1 MFGPSIS
8 LGMINKVESLSR
20 SYPVVLW
27 YTTLMQKSAPGNVSQ
42 DLLNDLKQAGLE
54 FSADHV
60 TRLLYSTDASIYQ
73 VMPIAVVW
81 PKDSYEVRAI
91 LDIGRKH
98 QTPVLPRGGGSS
110 LAGQAIG
117 KAIILD
123 FSRHM
128 DQILEVI
135 PEERAVKVQPGVIL
149 GSLNRHLDSYG
160 LMFGPDP
167 ASADRATIGGVLGNN
182 ATGAHSILYGMAHD
196 HLLETEV
203 VLSDSTLVNFQE
215 QGPGTLAAIQKSST
229 LEGDIYRTL
238 PALIDEH
245 REEINTRYPKTF
257 RNVAG
262 YNLNILAQQQRL
274 NPAILLAGS
283 EGTLG
288 VITSAK
294 LNLVPI
300 PPHKTLYLIHFNEL
314 KAALD
319 CVPAILESK
328 PSAVELIDQM
338 LIDLARANPAY
349 RNLLDAI
356 QGSPA
361 GILAVEYQGNDLR
374 ALSGKG
380 KLLSTFGHTVPLLD
394 PDQQAR
400 IWKARKVGLGILQ
413 SSMGDAKPTTFIE
426 DAAVPVEHLS
436 DYALEIKRFAEEIG
450 VGATAFY
457 AHASAGCLHIR
468 PQVNLKSEAGLEQMR
483 LLAEKSLELVL
494 QYGGT
499 TSGEHGEGFAR
510 GEFSRQLF
518 GPDLTRAFK
527 QVKELFDPD
536 YTLNPGK
543 IVNPPRMDED
553 ELLRYGKKYQARYK
567 PDQTLLSFQED
578 QGFDRAV
585 EMCNGAGVCRQLDEG
600 VMCPSFKATRDETHS
615 TRGRSNMLRAAISG
629 KLGPD
634 GMTSR
639 ELYQVLD
646 LCLSCQACASEC
658 PSTVDMSKLK
668 AEFTHQYHQVH
679 GVPFRSWFFAHI
691 AEISRLAQRFSS
703 LVNPI
708 LNSPLSQL
716 LSLIGIHPE
725 RQMPSFARETF
736 TSWYKK
742 QNITQQGD
750 LTKGVVFFFD
760 TYLEY
765 NYPHIGQAVVKIFQK
780 AGIDL
785 IVLREKADS
794 GRPAYSKGVLKK
806 ARKLAQT
813 NLELLKPYAEK
824 GIPIIACEPTVVVML
839 KKEYRDLVP
848 GAGSDL
854 VANSTMLVEDYLLQK
869 INSGSISFSYDQKPR
884 QILYHGHCQQK
895 AHLGTGKTIS
905 MLNNLPNCVVEE
917 IEAGC
922 CGMAGAFGYEKEHY
936 QLSLD
941 IAELGLAPKIRE
953 AAPDTI
959 ICASGTSCREQIAHT
974 TQRKA
979 IHPLEVFAKALV

>member
-1 MFGPSIS
+1 
-8 LGMINKVESLSR
+8 MINKKNSLSG
-20 SYPVVLW
+20 SHPVVLW
-27 YTTLMQKSAPGNVSQ
+27 YTTLMQKSAPEDVSP
-42 DLLNDLKQAGLE
+42 DLLNDLKQSELE
-54 FSADHV
+54 FSADLI
-60 TRLLYSTDASIYQ
+60 TRLLYSTDGSIYQ
-73 VMPIAVVW
+73 VMPISVIW
-81 PKDSYEVRAI
+81 PKDRDEVCRI
-91 LDIGRKH
+91 LDIARNH

-128 DQILEVI
+128 DHILKVN
-135 PEERAVKVQPGVIL
+135 PEERSVRVQPGVIL
-149 GSLNRHLDSYG
+149 GSLNRHLNSYG

-203 VLSDSTLVNFQE
+203 VLSDSTLVNF
-215 QGPGTLAAIQKSST
+215 
-229 LEGDIYRTL
+229 
-238 PALIDEH
+238 
-245 REEINTRYPKTF
+245 RYPKTF

-274 NPAILLAGS
+274 NPAVLLAGS

-319 CVPAILESK
+319 CIPAILESK

-356 QGSPA
+356 QGTPA
-361 GILAVEYQGNDLR
+361 GVLAVEYQGNDLR
-374 ALSGKG
+374 ELSGKEK
-380 KLLSTFGHTVPLLD
+380 KLSVFGHTVPLLD
-394 PDQQAR
+394 PDQQSR

-413 SSMGDAKPTTFIE
+413 SKRGDAKPTTFIE

-450 VGATAFY
+450 VGATAIY

-499 TSGEHGEGFAR
+499 ISGEHGEGFAR
-510 GEFSRQLF
+510 GEFSRQLY

-543 IVNPPRMDED
+543 IINPPRMDED

-578 QGFDRAV
+578 LGFDRAV
-585 EMCNGAGVCRQLDEG
+585 EMCNGAGVCRQLDDG

-668 AEFTHQYHQVH
+668 AEFTHQYHLVH

-708 LNSPLSQL
+708 LNSPLAQL
-716 LSLIGIHPE
+716 LSVIGIHPE
-725 RQMPSFARETF
+725 RQMPAFARETF
-736 TSWYKK
+736 TSWHKK
-742 QNITQQGD
+742 QNITQQGE

-806 ARKLAQT
+806 ARQLAQI

-839 KKEYRDLVP
+839 KKEYQDLVP
-848 GAGSDL
+848 GTGSEQ
-854 VANSTMLVEDYLLQK
+854 VANSTMLVEDYLLHE
-869 INSGSISFSYDQKPR
+869 INAGSISFSYDQKPR
-884 QILYHGHCQQK
+884 RILYHGHCQQK
-895 AHLGTGKTIS
+895 AHLGTVKTIS

-959 ICASGTSCREQIAHT
+959 ICASGTSCREQIGHT

-979 IHPLEVFAKALV
+979 IHPLEVFAEALV